1 MAASSLLQLRGAPC
15 SFFLAQQQPAP
26 VHLPPC
32 CSSPG
37 ASAGSSPYGRRPAQ
51 RMKPDAPCLASLGW
65 RSTTRKALPVVDS
78 TLSLLLLS
86 SLALP
91 SSMAWASSY
100 PWRPGLPWPPPYS
113 LCTAPPSPLAAP
125 LHSNPL
131 PLAPSRAGHFLWV
144 QARGDGPPSP
154 MADLHFPI
162 HGVQSSL
169 RPALLSPSSSP
180 GFSLHI
186 ASHFAGSAQPQHR
199 RRSPPVR

>member
-15 SFFLAQQQPAP
+15 SFFLVQQQPAP

-65 RSTTRKALPVVDS
+65 HNTTRKALPAVDN

-100 PWRPGLPWPPPYS
+100 PWRPGLPWPPPTP
-113 LCTAPPSPLAAP
+113 CAQRPLHLWPCP
-125 LHSNPL
+125 LHSDP
-131 PLAPSRAGHFLWV
+131 PPPGSITRRAF
-144 QARGDGPPSP
+144 
-154 MADLHFPI
+154 
-162 HGVQSSL
+162 SL
-169 RPALLSPSSSP
+169 GPSSSRWP
-180 GFSLHI
+180 AVAHG
-186 ASHFAGSAQPQHR
+186 
-199 RRSPPVR
+199 